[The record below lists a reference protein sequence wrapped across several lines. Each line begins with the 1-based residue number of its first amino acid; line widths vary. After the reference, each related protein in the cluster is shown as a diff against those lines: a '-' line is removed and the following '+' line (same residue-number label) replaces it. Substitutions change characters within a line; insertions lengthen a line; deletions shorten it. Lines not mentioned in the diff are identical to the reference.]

1 MKQFRYNENNHSG
14 KYRHRILIRKRTLT
28 TDELMQEIETFED
41 YGRYWA
47 MIKTLKG
54 SEIMD
59 AGREQTKVEKRY
71 VLKYAKSLDEFINSE
86 HTSFEVVQNGVIYD
100 VKSALNDDDMNIT
113 VTIVVE
119 GRS

>member
-14 KYRHRILIRKRTLT
+14 LYRHRILIRKRTLT
-28 TDELMQEIETFED
+28 TDELLQEIETFED

-47 MIKTLKG
+47 MIKMLKG

-71 VLKYAKSLDEFINSE
+71 VLKYAKSLDEFIGSE
-86 HTSFEVVQNGVIYD
+86 HTSFEVVQNGVVYD
-100 VKSALNDDDMNIT
+100 VKSALNDDDMNNT

>member
-14 KYRHRILIRKRTLT
+14 LYRHRISLRKRTLT
-28 TDELMQEIETFED
+28 TDELLQEIETFED

-71 VLKYAKSLDEFINSE
+71 VLRYSKSLDEFINNE
-86 HTSFEVVQNGVIYD
+86 HTTFEVVHNGVVYD
-100 VKSALNDDDMNIT
+100 VKSSINDDDKNIT

-119 GRS
+119 GRL

>member
-1 MKQFRYNENNHSG
+1 MKQFKYNENNHSG
-14 KYRHRILIRKRTLT
+14 LYRHRILIRKRTLT
-28 TDELMQEIETFED
+28 KDELKQEIETFED

-54 SEIMD
+54 SEIMS
-59 AGREQTKVEKRY
+59 ARREQTKVEKRY
-71 VLKYAKSLDEFINSE
+71 VLKYAKSLDEFIDDE
-86 HTSFEVVQNGVIYD
+86 HTTFELVQNGIAYD
-100 VKSALNDDDMNIT
+100 VKSAINDDDMNIT

>member
-1 MKQFRYNENNHSG
+1 MKQFKYNENNHSG
-14 KYRHRILIRKRTLT
+14 LYRHRISIRKSILT
-28 TDELMQEIETFED
+28 KDELLQEIETFED

-54 SEIMD
+54 SEIIG
-59 AGREQTKVEKRY
+59 AGREQTKFEKRF
-71 VLKYAKSLDEFINSE
+71 VVKYTKSLDEFINTE
-86 HTSFEVVQNGVIYD
+86 QTSFVIVQKGIVYD
-100 VKSALNDDDMNIT
+100 VKSAINDDDMNVT

>member
-1 MKQFRYNENNHSG
+1 MRPNKYNYNNQTG
-14 KYRHRILIRKRTLT
+14 MYRHWILIRKRTLT
-28 TDELMQEIETFED
+28 TDELLQEIETFED
-41 YGRYWA
+41 YGGYWT
-47 MIKTLKG
+47 MVKTLKG
-54 SEIMD
+54 SEIMG

-86 HTSFEVVQNGVIYD
+86 HTSFEVVQNGVVYD
-100 VKSALNDDDMNIT
+100 VKSALNDDDMNNT

>member
-1 MKQFRYNENNHSG
+1 MKQFKYNENNHSG
-14 KYRHRILIRKRTLT
+14 LYRHRILLRKRTLI
-28 TDELMQEIETFED
+28 TDELLQEIESFED

-54 SEIMD
+54 SEIMG
-59 AGREQTKVEKRY
+59 AGREQSKVEKRF
-71 VLKYAKSLDEFINSE
+71 VLKYTKSLDEFINSE
-86 HTSFEVVQNGVIYD
+86 HTTFEVVQKGVVYD
-100 VKSALNDDDMNIT
+100 VKSATNDDDMNIT